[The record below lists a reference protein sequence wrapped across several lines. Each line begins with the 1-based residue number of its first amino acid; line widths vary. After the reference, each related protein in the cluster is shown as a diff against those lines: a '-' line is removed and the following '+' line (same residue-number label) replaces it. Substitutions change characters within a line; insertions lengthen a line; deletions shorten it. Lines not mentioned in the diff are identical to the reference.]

1 MEIRHPSK
9 KNKMKAALLVLAILG
24 VFTLTQAFEGSA
36 PVLDD
41 NMINE
46 INAANGGW
54 TAGRNPRFEGLT
66 MDEARQLL
74 GAVPYP
80 HGKVDRIPVVAAPDT
95 FDARKQWPNCIHVIR
110 DQGQCGSC
118 WAFGATE
125 SLEDRLCIATNGAV
139 NVQLGEQTMVSCDT
153 SDYGCQGGYL
163 QNAWA
168 FLEKTGVTT
177 EICQKYASGT
187 GQQPACK
194 KTCDDGSKPKYYMVV
209 KGTSKTVASEAEM
222 QTAISTDGPVESSFS
237 VYQDFFAY
245 KTGVYKHKS
254 GGLAGGHA
262 IKVLGWGNDAV
273 GGKYWICANS
283 WGTSW
288 GQSGIFWIARG
299 VDECGIEDNTVFGTP
314 KTT

>member
-1 MEIRHPSK
+1 
-9 KNKMKAALLVLAILG
+9 MKALFVLAILG
-24 VFTLTQAFEGSA
+24 VFALAHAIEGTAS
-36 PVLDD
+36 VLDD

-54 TAGRNPRFEGLT
+54 IAERNARFEGMT

-74 GAVPYP
+74 GAVPFP
-80 HGKVDRIPVVAAPDT
+80 APKHKIDTIPLRDVPDT
-95 FDARKQWPNCIHVIR
+95 FDSRKQWPNCIHVIR

-125 SLEDRLCIATNGAV
+125 SLEDRLCIVTNGAQ
-139 NVQLGEQTMVSCDT
+139 NVQLSEQTMVSCDT

-168 FLEKTGVTT
+168 FLEKTGVTL
-177 EICQKYASGT
+177 ESCQKYVSGS
-187 GQQPACK
+187 GAEPPCK
-194 KTCDDGSKPKYYMVV
+194 KVCDDGSAPKRYYKVV
-209 KGTSKTVASEAEM
+209 KGTSKTVASEASM
-222 QTAISTDGPVESSFS
+222 QTAIFTNGPLEASFS

-245 KTGVYKHKS
+245 KSGVYKHKS

-262 IKVLGWGNDAV
+262 IKVLGWGNDAT

-283 WGTSW
+283 WGVSW
-288 GQSGIFWIARG
+288 GQAGIFWIARG
-299 VDECGIEDNTVFGTP
+299 VDECGIEDNAVFGTP
-314 KTT
+314 ALS

>member
-1 MEIRHPSK
+1 
-9 KNKMKAALLVLAILG
+9 MKAVLVLVILSI
-24 VFTLTQAFEGSA
+24 VALTQAAFIESL

-41 NMINE
+41 SMINE
-46 INAANGGW
+46 VNAGNGGW
-54 TAGRNPRFEGLT
+54 IAGRNPRFEGMT

-74 GAVPYP
+74 GAVPFP
-80 HGKVDRIPVVAAPDT
+80 PPDARISRIPVSNDIPT
-95 FDARKQWPNCIHVIR
+95 EFDARKQWASCIHKIR

-125 SLEDRLCIATNGAV
+125 SLEDRLCIAGGE
-139 NVQLGEQTMVSCDT
+139 NVVLGEQTMVSCDT

-163 QNAWA
+163 QNAWS

-177 EICQKYASGT
+177 EACQKYVSGS
-187 GQQPACK
+187 GSVPSCK

-209 KGTSKTVASEAEM
+209 KGSSKTVSSESQM
-222 QTAISTDGPVESSFS
+222 QEAIMTKGPVEASFS

-245 KTGVYKHKS
+245 KSGVYRHKS

-262 IKVLGWGNDAV
+262 IKVLGWGVDS
-273 GGKYWICANS
+273 GTKYWICANS

-288 GQSGIFWIARG
+288 GQSGIFWILRG
-299 VDECGIEDNTVFGTP
+299 TDECGIEDNAVFGDP
-314 KTT
+314 KLN

>member
-1 MEIRHPSK
+1 
-9 KNKMKAALLVLAILG
+9 MKAALLVLALLG
-24 VFTLTQAFEGSA
+24 VFTLTQAIDGAA

-54 TAGRNPRFEGLT
+54 TAGRNPRFEGIT

-74 GAVPYP
+74 GAVPFP
-80 HGKVDRIPVVAAPDT
+80 APSHKVDRIPVGDVPDT
-95 FDARKQWPNCIHVIR
+95 FDARKQWPSCIHVIR

-125 SLEDRLCIATNGAV
+125 SLEDRFCIATSGSI

-177 EICQKYASGT
+177 EACQKYVSGS
-187 GQQPACK
+187 GSEPPCK
-194 KTCDDGSKPKYYMVV
+194 KTCDDGSKPRYYMAV
-209 KGTSKTVASEAEM
+209 KGSSKTVATELEM
-222 QTAISTDGPVESSFS
+222 QTAISTNGPVEASFS

-245 KTGVYKHKS
+245 KSGVYRHKS

-262 IKVLGWGNDAV
+262 IKVLGWGNDAT

-288 GQSGIFWIARG
+288 GQTGIFWIARG
-299 VDECGIEDNTVFGTP
+299 VDECGIEDNTVFGAP